1 LSDSADGN
9 QLIGRP
15 VSMEIH
21 VGDLFVN
28 QRFVSVTVQLLC
40 SAARSGLFHQK
51 RRSCKYSDEKA
62 EYSANFG
69 SILKFKSGT

>member
-1 LSDSADGN
+1 MSDSADGN

-28 QRFVSVTVQLLC
+28 QRFVSVTLQLLC
-40 SAARSGLFHQK
+40 SAARSGLFTK
-51 RRSCKYSDEKA
+51 RRKYSDEKA
-62 EYSANFG
+62 EYPANLG
-69 SILKFKSGT
+69 SLLKFKYGT